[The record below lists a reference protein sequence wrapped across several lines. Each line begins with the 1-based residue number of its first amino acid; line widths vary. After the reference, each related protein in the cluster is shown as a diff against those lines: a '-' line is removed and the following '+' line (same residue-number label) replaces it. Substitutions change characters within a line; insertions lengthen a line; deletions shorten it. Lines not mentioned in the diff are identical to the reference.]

1 MRTAAIVPVK
11 PFDEAKQRLAPAIQQ
26 GHRRALVEAMLA
38 DSLVALR
45 RTKAIDEVFVVTV
58 DRTAGR
64 IASGDG
70 ATVIEDTAHSHSEA
84 AELGIA
90 HAIAAEATRVL
101 LVPGDCPVA
110 DPAQLEA
117 LLARPSSARS
127 AVIIPDRHG
136 EGTNGLLLSP
146 PDALTPAF
154 GEGSRQRHVDLA
166 IAQGATPEVVEVPS
180 LGLDIDT
187 PDDLQELINLLGATR
202 GGAAYTRGFLKQL
215 LRTQAG

>member
-11 PFDEAKQRLAPAIQQ
+11 ALENAKQRLAPAIQQ

-38 DSLVALR
+38 DSLIALR
-45 RTKAIDEVFVVTV
+45 RTKAIDDIYVVTV

-70 ATVIEDTAHSHSEA
+70 ATVIEDTGHSHSEA

-90 HAIAAEATRVL
+90 HAIEHGATRVL
-101 LVPGDCPVA
+101 LAPGDCPLA
-110 DPAQLEA
+110 DPAQLES
-117 LLARPSSARS
+117 LLARPSAQHS

-154 GEGSRQRHVDLA
+154 GEGSRQRHTDLA
-166 IAQGATPEVVEVPS
+166 IAQGSTPEVVDVPS
-180 LGLDIDT
+180 LALDIDT
-187 PDDLQELINLLGATR
+187 PEDLQELINLLGATR

-215 LRTQAG
+215 FRTQAG